1 MTIQIIDI
9 GTEPDSGDGD
19 YLRVAFQKVNEN
31 FSYLSQLSTEGIQGP
46 SGPRGFDGIRGYTGS
61 RGQTGDITPTLQQ
74 LGQQVAEDRVQ
85 TGEDRIQTG
94 IDASIAS
101 DARNAAEIAAVS
113 SLSHAEASLE
123 SAVIAGGH
131 ASDAEVNKNII
142 ISKLDLAEEYKNQT
156 HQDSI
161 ATASDRI
168 QTGLDRIATGEDR
181 IQTGLDRIQ
190 TGLDAS
196 SSLDSKNSSLQ
207 SEQNALLYSQQ
218 SFVSES
224 NSLQYSLDAENSKNI
239 AEQESQKAYEYRLQT
254 GNDRIQTNLDKIQ
267 TGEDRIQ
274 TGLDRTQTGLDRIAT
289 GEDRIQ
295 TGLDAQATAEDRIQT
310 GLDTQATAEDRIQT
324 GLDRTQTGLDA
335 QATAEDRIQTGLDAQ
350 ATAEDRIQTGLDRTQ
365 TGLDAQATA
374 EDRIQTGLDRT
385 QTGLDA
391 QATAEDRIQTG
402 LDRTQT
408 GLDAQ
413 ATAEDRI
420 QTGLDRIATG
430 QDKIATAA
438 DRVQTG
444 QDRIATA
451 ADRVQTGLDR
461 AASEILREGIEEY
474 ADLTAA
480 DRVQTG
486 LDAEATAADRVQTGL
501 DRIATGED
509 RVQTSLDVATTL
521 DYKDAAEVAAA
532 AALTHSQTAGEHR
545 VAASGFADAAEQS
558 AIQAQARLE
567 NILELGD
574 MTFITVEGAGL
585 ITRAGVPFTLT
596 LIKRDSYIDYQ
607 VAATG
612 GTVTLDNEI
621 VTYIGTTLGTQTITI
636 SAGAAT
642 RVITLEVVTNELGS
656 APEPAPAIGDPL
668 EGGFYAGAVM
678 DTVTTATG
686 SFALS
691 TTAVTLTIPP
701 ADLPKFY
708 IGQQIRLGVDPT
720 QGGSSAGLAE
730 GIVIAGT
737 GNQLSLDITNVLFG
751 SGITF
756 SSWII
761 AAGWK
766 IIVAPRAQGDSAGV
780 AWKTATTAGPV
791 QTQTLTNGVLATS
804 SMADLNIDTTIY
816 PLAKWVTDINIGG
829 GINGFQDWYIP
840 ARDELELIWRNLKP
854 ITNANYTIGRPTSAI
869 TYNRDANISTLGQ
882 NGTND
887 NSLPPGSAYTAD
899 IPTQTSITIF
909 RTGGLEAMQNAVYWS
924 STEFSSSFAWAQYF
938 GTSNPG
944 GQSYNG
950 KNVSYRA
957 RAVRRSIL

>member
-1 MTIQIIDI
+1 MSIEQQIVALTTATTDLID
-9 GTEPDSGDGD
+9 
-19 YLRVAFQKVNEN
+19 AVNVKKAVLDTAVDE
-31 FSYLSQLSTEGIQGP
+31 I
-46 SGPRGFDGIRGYTGS
+46 
-61 RGQTGDITPTLQQ
+61 
-74 LGQQVAEDRVQ
+74 AEYAESAAADRV
-85 TGEDRIQTG
+85 
-94 IDASIAS
+94 
-101 DARNAAEIAAVS
+101 
-113 SLSHAEASLE
+113 
-123 SAVIAGGH
+123 
-131 ASDAEVNKNII
+131 
-142 ISKLDLAEEYKNQT
+142 
-156 HQDSI
+156 
-161 ATASDRI
+161 
-168 QTGLDRIATGEDR
+168 QTGLDRIATAADRVQTGLDKTGTGQDR
-181 IQTGLDRIQ
+181 IATAADRVQTGLDRA
-190 TGLDAS
+190 AS
-196 SSLDSKNSSLQ
+196 EILR
-207 SEQNALLYSQQ
+207 EGI
-218 SFVSES
+218 E
-224 NSLQYSLDAENSKNI
+224 
-239 AEQESQKAYEYRLQT
+239 EYADLTAADRL
-254 GNDRIQTNLDKIQ
+254 Q
-267 TGEDRIQ
+267 TGEDRIATGQDRLVTTSDRIQTSEDRAKTSLDAIATAADRIQTTIDVQQTISDRVQ
-274 TGLDRTQTGLDRIAT
+274 TGLDRTATGEDRVQTGLDRTAT
-289 GEDRIQ
+289 GEDRI
-295 TGLDAQATAEDRIQT
+295 ATAADRV
-310 GLDTQATAEDRIQT
+310 
-324 GLDRTQTGLDA
+324 
-335 QATAEDRIQTGLDAQ
+335 
-350 ATAEDRIQTGLDRTQ
+350 
-365 TGLDAQATA
+365 
-374 EDRIQTGLDRT
+374 
-385 QTGLDA
+385 
-391 QATAEDRIQTG
+391 
-402 LDRTQT
+402 
-408 GLDAQ
+408 
-413 ATAEDRI
+413 

-451 ADRVQTGLDR
+451 ADRVQTGLDL
-461 AASEILREGIEEY
+461 AASTVLREGIEEY

-486 LDAEATAADRVQTGL
+486 LDAEATASDRVQTGL
-501 DRIATGED
+501 DRIATGQD
-509 RVQTSLDVATTL
+509 RVQTGLDVATTL

-532 AALTHSQTAGEHR
+532 AALTNSQVAGEHR

-924 STEFSSSFAWAQYF
+924 STEFSSTLAWYQSFV
-938 GTSNPG
+938 TSDPG
-944 GQSYNG
+944 YQGYANKG
-950 KNVSYRA
+950 NSYRA